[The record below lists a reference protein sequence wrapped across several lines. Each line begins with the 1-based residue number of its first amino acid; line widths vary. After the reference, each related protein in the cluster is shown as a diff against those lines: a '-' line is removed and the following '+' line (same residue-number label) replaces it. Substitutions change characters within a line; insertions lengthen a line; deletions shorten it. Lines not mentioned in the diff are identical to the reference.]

1 MKPESRIILSTQGFG
16 GGWGRGK
23 SLKQLRELSKGR
35 GKSLKQLR
43 ELSKG
48 RKKTR
53 AKFTFSENNFNHFR
67 SSLTLRYRILPL
79 FLRSNENN
87 RCFNIMSATN

>member
-16 GGWGRGK
+16 GGW
-23 SLKQLRELSKGR
+23 GR